1 MDVRNKDSEHSVRD
15 GDISYDP
22 DALKV
27 RSPSPYRTENMDT
40 PRNKKDTPGKMD
52 TLETLEEDVTVGSK
66 VMEGQG

>member
-1 MDVRNKDSEHSVRD
+1 MDVRNKDSEHSARD
-15 GDISYDP
+15 GDISYDL

-27 RSPSPYRTENMDT
+27 RSPSPHRTENTDT
-40 PRNKKDTPGKMD
+40 PRNTKDTPGKMD